1 MSASAFPK
9 PALRPMLPSDGP
21 LLAAIFQASIEELTE
36 EDYDE
41 GQRQAWASAADDED
55 AFAKKLGGWL
65 TLIGTVQGSPVGF
78 IALKG
83 ADHIEMFYVHPAV
96 ARQGVG
102 TMLYEAIE
110 KHRAYFLTTN
120 TEKWRQILQ
129 KRAKIQFVG
138 TLKDQALRVLL
149 ERIEAHGDSFDEMIQ
164 KIVDKESDPYTIAQQ
179 IIDREL
185 G

>member
-9 PALRPMLPSDGP
+9 PALRPMLPSDGA

-65 TLIGTVQGSPVGF
+65 TLVATIQGSPVGF

-83 ADHIEMFYVHPAV
+83 ADHIEMLYVHPAV
-96 ARQGVG
+96 AHQGVG

-110 KHRAYFLTTN
+110 KLARARGAKKLTVDASDTARAFFEMKGFEPRHRQTLAIGDYWLGN
-120 TEKWRQILQ
+120 TRME
-129 KRAKIQFVG
+129 
-138 TLKDQALRVLL
+138 RV
-149 ERIEAHGDSFDEMIQ
+149 I
-164 KIVDKESDPYTIAQQ
+164 
-179 IIDREL
+179 
-185 G
+185 

>member
-110 KHRAYFLTTN
+110 KLAAARGAKKLTVDASDTARAFFEMKGFEPRHRQTVAIGDYWLGN
-120 TEKWRQILQ
+120 TRME
-129 KRAKIQFVG
+129 
-138 TLKDQALRVLL
+138 RV
-149 ERIEAHGDSFDEMIQ
+149 I
-164 KIVDKESDPYTIAQQ
+164 
-179 IIDREL
+179 
-185 G
+185 

>member
-9 PALRPMLPSDGP
+9 PALRPMLPTDGP
-21 LLAAIFQASIEELTE
+21 LLATIFQASIEELTE

-41 GQRQAWASAADDED
+41 GQRQAWASAVDDDE
-55 AFAKKLGGWL
+55 AFAQKLGGWL
-65 TLIGTVQGSPVGF
+65 TLIATVQGSPVGF

-110 KHRAYFLTTN
+110 KLAAGRGAKKLTVDASDTARVFFEMKGFEPRHRQTVAIGDYWLGN
-120 TEKWRQILQ
+120 TRME
-129 KRAKIQFVG
+129 RAI
-138 TLKDQALRVLL
+138 
-149 ERIEAHGDSFDEMIQ
+149 
-164 KIVDKESDPYTIAQQ
+164 
-179 IIDREL
+179 
-185 G
+185 